1 MLEYLA
7 HLIDILRY
15 QKHQHTKID
24 IEDIK
29 KSHDNVVFIQTTVY
43 TSNFL
48 NFDQDIIKRGFQ
60 DGVYAANKFVIDY
73 LPTCSKIK
81 KFKSKTLKKSYSSDS
96 LILFDDKSDF
106 I

>member
-1 MLEYLA
+1 MIFLDSGC
-7 HLIDILRY
+7 HWLRIGR
-15 QKHQHTKID
+15 T
-24 IEDIK
+24 
-29 KSHDNVVFIQTTVY
+29 NPNLVTCC
-43 TSNFL
+43 L

-73 LPTCSKIK
+73 LPTCGKIK

-96 LILFDDKSDF
+96 LILFDDKSGF